1 MGTKRLTEEQKAF
14 AEENHNLIYT
24 FLHKRNLSFDEYYDV
39 VVMGYLKAVANYD
52 PSRGTTF
59 STYAFFCMNNSV
71 NMHYRDVVNK
81 ANKWGISFT
90 GLEDPLFDN
99 FTVGE
104 VVPHREDVESLFRY
118 EEYIRAINSLPSQ
131 LREIIMMRIE
141 GFSQA
146 EIAKKVGLSQGY
158 VSRLIT
164 KALKEIKEYGVWV

>member
-1 MGTKRLTEEQKAF
+1 MGIQRLTEEQKVF

-24 FLHKRNLSFDEYYDV
+24 FLNKKNLSIDEYYDV

-52 PSRGTTF
+52 PSRGATF

-71 NMHYRDVVNK
+71 NMHYRAGVNK
-81 ANKWGISFT
+81 ANKWDISFT

-99 FTVGE
+99 LTVGE
-104 VVPHREDVESLFRY
+104 VIPHCEDVESLFRY
-118 EEYIRAINSLPSQ
+118 EEYIKAINSLPPQ

-164 KALKEIKEYGVWV
+164 KALKEIKKYGV